1 MRKIGNK
8 LSFLFL
14 VVSMLAGVCVKDAG
28 AFLLPPGP
36 GTPTVDPLADVNMT
50 IDYGVQVVNNTTSG
64 ITKLKQEQT
73 KLVKAAKEKL
83 AGEVEGLMPSKKD
96 KNKKEKAVPGSKKIA
111 ECKIADIEKPS
122 SVKKAFYKLFLAYP
136 SDKSDEMAAY
146 RDKASEFYQDTIV
159 EAYVASRELE
169 KELDE
174 LEKNFA
180 KLTPMLVTGEGGNGA
195 ESGDD
200 NNGT

>member
-1 MRKIGNK
+1 MRKISNK

-14 VVSMLAGVCVKDAG
+14 AVSMLTGVCAKSAG

-83 AGEVEGLMPSKKD
+83 AGEVEGLMPRQ
-96 KNKKEKAVPGSKKIA
+96 E
-111 ECKIADIEKPS
+111 
-122 SVKKAFYKLFLAYP
+122 
-136 SDKSDEMAAY
+136 
-146 RDKASEFYQDTIV
+146 
-159 EAYVASRELE
+159 
-169 KELDE
+169 
-174 LEKNFA
+174 
-180 KLTPMLVTGEGGNGA
+180 
-195 ESGDD
+195 
-200 NNGT
+200 

>member
-1 MRKIGNK
+1 MRKISNK

-14 VVSMLAGVCVKDAG
+14 AVSMLTGVCAKSAG

-96 KNKKEKAVPGSKKIA
+96 KNKKKKPFRAAKKSPSAKLPILKSLARSKKPFISFFWRILPI
-111 ECKIADIEKPS
+111 KVMK
-122 SVKKAFYKLFLAYP
+122 
-136 SDKSDEMAAY
+136 
-146 RDKASEFYQDTIV
+146 
-159 EAYVASRELE
+159 
-169 KELDE
+169 
-174 LEKNFA
+174 
-180 KLTPMLVTGEGGNGA
+180 
-195 ESGDD
+195 
-200 NNGT
+200 

>member
-1 MRKIGNK
+1 MRKFGNK

-36 GTPTVDPLADVNMT
+36 GTPTVDPLADVNLT

-83 AGEVEGLMPSKKD
+83 AGEVEGLMPS
-96 KNKKEKAVPGSKKIA
+96 
-111 ECKIADIEKPS
+111 
-122 SVKKAFYKLFLAYP
+122 
-136 SDKSDEMAAY
+136 
-146 RDKASEFYQDTIV
+146 
-159 EAYVASRELE
+159 
-169 KELDE
+169 
-174 LEKNFA
+174 
-180 KLTPMLVTGEGGNGA
+180 
-195 ESGDD
+195 
-200 NNGT
+200 

>member
-64 ITKLKQEQT
+64 ITKRNRSRPNWSRRRRKSSPARLK
-73 KLVKAAKEKL
+73 V
-83 AGEVEGLMPSKKD
+83 
-96 KNKKEKAVPGSKKIA
+96 
-111 ECKIADIEKPS
+111 
-122 SVKKAFYKLFLAYP
+122 
-136 SDKSDEMAAY
+136 
-146 RDKASEFYQDTIV
+146 
-159 EAYVASRELE
+159 
-169 KELDE
+169 
-174 LEKNFA
+174 
-180 KLTPMLVTGEGGNGA
+180 
-195 ESGDD
+195 
-200 NNGT
+200 